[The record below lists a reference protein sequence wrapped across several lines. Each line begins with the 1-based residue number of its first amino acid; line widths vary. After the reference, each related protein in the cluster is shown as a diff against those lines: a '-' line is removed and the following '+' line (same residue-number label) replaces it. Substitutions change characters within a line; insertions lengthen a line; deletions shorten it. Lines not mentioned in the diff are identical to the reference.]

1 MNGIINFVIK
11 NKFAVWII
19 TFIVLAAGI
28 YSSMTMKMEQM
39 PSIKI
44 PFLMVTTPYIGAT
57 PEQVEEKISIPVETA
72 VQNLNGVELV
82 TSTSYQGASSVE
94 ILYDYDTDLDKAEKE
109 VNDALAKVDF
119 PEGIETPKASTFDFD
134 QIPILAYG
142 IDSESMDLAELTK
155 VVEGKVVPVLSGI
168 EGVQN
173 VDVTG
178 QQLEEVQVTLDP
190 AKMAQYDLTEES
202 ITQMVQASAIKFPL
216 GVMPL
221 DGEETSVVIDGKI
234 ATIDDLKAVKIP
246 VVGAGGTPTL
256 ISLSDIATVERVSEP
271 ESISRTNGKEA
282 IGLAITKSQ
291 SANTVDVANDVL
303 DEVEKLEKDNK
314 GLNFTLVL
322 DQATPIEESISTMVN
337 KAILGALFAVI
348 IIWFFLRSFKTTLI
362 SVVSIPLSLLIA
374 MFFLKQMDISLNLM
388 TLGAMT
394 VAIGRVIDDSIV
406 VIENIFRR
414 MSDSSEKLSGGDLI
428 REATKEVFKPILSS
442 TLVTI
447 AVFLP
452 LGLVG
457 GMVGEVFMPF
467 ALAIVF
473 ALLASLFVSITIVPM
488 LTHALFKK
496 GLPSKLRHEEGRQH
510 GKLALKYRSIL
521 NWSLNKKWIPLL
533 GAFLLF
539 ISALALPATG
549 LLGTGFANT
558 DEQKMLYLTFRPNP
572 ASSPEDVDRKV
583 KEAEEMFLAKDDV
596 ESVQSSSG
604 GTNYFVP
611 GDDKSAIMTVQYD
624 KDTKDFGKE
633 REKVTKELQKDRSIG
648 KWIEATDT
656 GVSNNITYYVYG
668 DSTKDLP
675 ETVKQVE
682 DVMKDNKDLKK
693 VETSLQQSYN
703 EYTLVVDQQK
713 AAMYGLTAAQI
724 GQALY
729 PASSLETPVVTTV
742 KDGDKELDVHVG
754 VKEVPMT
761 TIEEVKNTMIPTPL
775 GVPVKVSD
783 VATVEEGTTSDT
795 IGRRDGKV
803 YASVTAT
810 PTTDNVGGV
819 SKDVKAEIDKIDTPD
834 NVSIDQGGV
843 AEDMQE
849 AFTQL
854 GLAMLA
860 AIAIVY
866 LILVITFGGA
876 KAPFAI
882 LFTLPLTVIGSM
894 YGLWI
899 SGEILEV
906 TSMIGLLMLI
916 GIVVTNAIVLV
927 DRIIHKQQ
935 EGLEVRE
942 AILEAGATRL
952 RPILMTAIATVGAML
967 PLALGFE
974 NSGLISR
981 GLAVTVIGG
990 LVSST
995 LLTLLIVPIIYEL
1008 LTGKKKK
1015 KKKKAIEA

>member
-1 MNGIINFVIK
+1 MNGIINFVLK
-11 NKFAVWII
+11 NKFAVWIM
-19 TFIVLAAGI
+19 TLIVLVAGI
-28 YSSMTMKMEQM
+28 YASMTMKMEQM

-57 PEQVEEKISIPVETA
+57 PEQVEEKITIPVELA

-94 ILYDYDTDLDKAEKE
+94 IQYEYDVDLDKAEKE

-134 QIPILAYG
+134 QIPIMAYG
-142 IDSESMDLAELTK
+142 IDSKSMDLAELTK
-155 VVEGKVVPVLSGI
+155 VVEETVVPSLAGI
-168 EGVQN
+168 DGVQS
-173 VDVTG
+173 VDVSG
-178 QQLEEVQVTLDP
+178 QQLEEVEVVLDP
-190 AKMAQYDLTEES
+190 VKMGMNGLTEES
-202 ITQMVQASAIKFPL
+202 ITQMVKASTIKFPL
-216 GVMPL
+216 GVVPL
-221 DGEETSVVIDGKI
+221 DGEETSVVIDGRI
-234 ATIDDLKAVKIP
+234 ATIEDLKAVKIP
-246 VVGAGGTPTL
+246 VVSAAGVPSL
-256 ISLSDIATVERVSEP
+256 ISLSDIATVEKISEP
-271 ESISRTNGKEA
+271 QSISRTNGKEA
-282 IGLAITKSQ
+282 IGIAITKSQ
-291 SANTVDVANDVL
+291 SANTVDVANAVT
-303 DEVEKLEKDNK
+303 DEVKELKKDNED
-314 GLNFTLVL
+314 LNFTIVM
-322 DQATPIEESISTMVN
+322 DQATPIEESISTMVG
-337 KAILGALFAVI
+337 KAVLGALFAVL
-348 IIWFFLRSFKTTLI
+348 IIWLFLRSFKTTLI

-374 MFFLKQMDISLNLM
+374 MFFLNQMDISLNLM

-414 MSDSSEKLSGGDLI
+414 MADSSEKLSGGDLI

-452 LGLVG
+452 LGFVG

-488 LTHALFKK
+488 LTHSLFRK
-496 GLPSKLRHEEGRQH
+496 GLSKKHLHEEGREH
-510 GKLALKYRSIL
+510 GKMALKYRSIL

-539 ISALALPATG
+539 ISALALPASG

-572 ASSPEDVDRKV
+572 SSSPADVDKEV
-583 KEAEEMFLAKDDV
+583 TEAEEMFLAKDDV
-596 ESVQSSSG
+596 VAVQSSSG
-604 GTNYFVP
+604 GTNPFMP

-624 KDTKDFGKE
+624 KETKDFGEE
-633 REKVTKELQKDRSIG
+633 RKKVTEELQKDRSVG
-648 KWIEATDT
+648 KWIEATEA
-656 GVSNNITYYVYG
+656 GVSNNITYYIYG
-668 DSTKDLP
+668 DSTEDLT
-675 ETVKQVE
+675 ETVADVE
-682 DVMKDNKDLKK
+682 KVMKDNKDLEK
-693 VETSLQQSYN
+693 VETSIQQSYN

-713 AAMYGLTAAQI
+713 AAMVGLTAAQI

-729 PASSLETPVVTTV
+729 PKSTLETPVVTTV
-742 KDGDKELDVHVG
+742 IDGDKELDVHVS

-761 TIEEVKNTMIPTPL
+761 TIEEVQNTMIPSPL

-803 YASVTAT
+803 FASVTAA
-810 PTTDNVGGV
+810 PKTDDVGGV
-819 SKDVKAEIDKIDTPD
+819 SKDVQAKIDKIDTPK

-843 AEDMQE
+843 AADMQE

-882 LFTLPLTVIGSM
+882 LFTLPLTVIGAM

-906 TSMIGLLMLI
+906 TCMIGLLMLI

-927 DRIIHKQQ
+927 DRIIHKQK
-935 EGLEVRE
+935 EGLDVRE

-995 LLTLLIVPIIYEL
+995 LLTLIVVPIIYEL
-1008 LTGKKKK
+1008 LSGKKKNK
-1015 KKKKAIEA
+1015 KKVSEA